1 MSGSQSAPRRVL
13 VTGASGN
20 IGAAVTAELAAR
32 GVRVTGLAIDGE
44 APPGA
49 DRFVRADATDAA
61 AIRDA
66 LEGADAVVHLAA
78 IPHPSIDTP
87 YAVFRTNVVSTFAVL
102 SQAGELGIRRAVI
115 ASSINASGIPFNP
128 HHPLPAYYPIDEE
141 LPADLG
147 DAYSL
152 SKSVDETSAR
162 MAHRTW
168 GIDVVAFRFPL
179 VKDRSSLLH
188 AARDSA
194 ADPSR
199 TVREGW
205 AYLDVRDGARAVRLA
220 LEADVH
226 GVEVL
231 LLSAD
236 DTLLDED
243 TAAALARYA
252 PGVPLRTPLPG
263 RTAAVD
269 DSRARALLG
278 FRPEFSIHRAEA
290 IVA

>member
-1 MSGSQSAPRRVL
+1 MSGSERPRRVL

-20 IGAAVTAELAAR
+20 IGAAVTAELAGR
-32 GVRVTGLAIDGE
+32 GIRVTGLAIDGT
-44 APPGA
+44 APAGA
-49 DRFVRADATDAA
+49 DRFLVADATDVRV
-61 AIRDA
+61 IRDA
-66 LEGADAVVHLAA
+66 LDGVDAVVHLAA

-87 YAVFRTNVVSTFAVL
+87 YAVFSTNVVSTFAVL

-128 HHPLPAYYPIDEE
+128 HRPLPAYYPIDED
-141 LPADLG
+141 LPADLA

-152 SKSVDETSAR
+152 SKNVDETAAR

-179 VKDRSSLLH
+179 VKDRASLI
-188 AARDSA
+188 AAAGHTA

-205 AYLDVRDGARAVRLA
+205 SYLDVRDGARAVRLA
-220 LEADVH
+220 LEAPVR

-231 LLSAD
+231 MISAD
-236 DTLLDED
+236 DTLLDDD
-243 TAAALARYA
+243 TEPLLARYA
-252 PGVPLRTPLPG
+252 PGVPIRSPLPG
-263 RTAAVD
+263 RSSAVD

-278 FRPEFSIHRAEA
+278 FVPEHSIHRAEA
-290 IVA
+290 VVA

>member
-1 MSGSQSAPRRVL
+1 VAENAVRRVL

-49 DRFVRADATDAA
+49 DRFVRADATDAT

-66 LEGADAVVHLAA
+66 LDGADAVVHLAA

-87 YAVFRTNVVSTFAVL
+87 YEVFRTNVVSTFAVL

-128 HHPLPAYYPIDEE
+128 HRPLPAYFPIDEA
-141 LPADLG
+141 LPPDIA

-152 SKSVDETSAR
+152 SKSVDESAAR

-179 VKDRSSLLH
+179 VKDRASLLE
-188 AARDSA
+188 AAGHSA

-205 AYLDVRDGARAVRLA
+205 SYLDVRDGARAVRLA
-220 LEADVH
+220 LTAEVH

-231 LLSAD
+231 LLCAD
-236 DTLLDED
+236 DTLLDDD
-243 TAAALARYA
+243 TAPLLARYA
-252 PGVPLRTPLPG
+252 PGVPLRADIPG
-263 RTAAVD
+263 RASAVD

-278 FRPEFSIHRAEA
+278 FRPEFSIHRAERV
-290 IVA
+290 VA